1 MLDFR
6 SREKKVLPVTL
17 ADGSKLDL
25 RVPTKALYEKMSAI
39 SKSAGYDELVELCA
53 NILSTNTENR
63 VIKPGE
69 VAGMFDLDDIAYLI
83 REYGS
88 FVKGVVANP
97 N

>member
-1 MLDFR
+1 MIDFR
-6 SREKKVLPVTL
+6 SRKKKVLPVTL
-17 ADGSKLDL
+17 ADGSTLSL

-53 NILSTNTENR
+53 DILSTNTENR
-63 VIKPGE
+63 VIEPVE
-69 VAGMFDLDDIAYLI
+69 VADTFDLDDISYLI